1 MAEGCLPPLN
11 ALIDTCHSLGIPVIY
26 TQHGHLDPEAEEASS
41 VLVRWWGAGGSI
53 RCALAPAAARREQ
66 AQQIPAYRCA
76 ALCAQPLSPPP
87 LPQVW
92 LSCLA
97 AAARAAAAPR
107 AGCSDHLQA
116 HIRCVSGHRPAAAAA
131 APGLR
136 HSHCGRRHD
145 QPVLRD
151 HRAVG
156 GPWQAFA
163 FFFAFFFAA
172 ALLWLG
178 APGCTAVAGPRSP
191 CCCQQCLCSAPL
203 QPQPRL

>member
-87 LPQVW
+87 PSPRYGSPAWQLLPE
-92 LSCLA
+92 L
-97 AAARAAAAPR
+97 
-107 AGCSDHLQA
+107 
-116 HIRCVSGHRPAAAAA
+116 
-131 APGLR
+131 
-136 HSHCGRRHD
+136 RRHPGQD
-145 QPVLRD
+145 AVITSKRTYDAFQGTDLLQLLQRLGCGTVI
-151 HRAVG
+151 VG
-156 GPWQAFA
+156 GVMTNLCCETTARWVDPGKLLL
-163 FFFAFFFAA
+163 FFLLFF
-172 ALLWLG
+172 LLL
-178 APGCTAVAGPRSP
+178 
-191 CCCQQCLCSAPL
+191 LCSG
-203 QPQPRL
+203 